1 MVLIAVPAN
10 IYLFKVN
17 NRNTIKRYKIHS
29 KFTIKNS
36 ERYRVYFLNKVLSL
50 RSVTYEKENPY
61 HSGVF
66 ISTLNIF
73 QYIFKY
79 FFSTYIVNFK
89 QINMCWSTFEVT
101 FYIIVQSLFPHLQ
114 DKGLGKQISSKIT
127 TVLIKKEHS
136 IKDNLLPSLSRISPT
151 ANE

>member
-1 MVLIAVPAN
+1 
-10 IYLFKVN
+10 
-17 NRNTIKRYKIHS
+17 
-29 KFTIKNS
+29 
-36 ERYRVYFLNKVLSL
+36 
-50 RSVTYEKENPY
+50 
-61 HSGVF
+61 
-66 ISTLNIF
+66 
-73 QYIFKY
+73 
-79 FFSTYIVNFK
+79 
-89 QINMCWSTFEVT
+89 MCWSTFEVT

>member
-17 NRNTIKRYKIHS
+17 NRNTIKRYKIHW
-29 KFTIKNS
+29 KFTLKNS

-61 HSGVF
+61 RSGVF

-101 FYIIVQSLFPHLQ
+101 FYIIVQSLFAHLQ
-114 DKGLGKQISSKIT
+114 DKGLGKQISSKII

-136 IKDNLLPSLSRISPT
+136 IKDNLLPPLSRISPT